1 MKPHESRPT
10 WSGGLLPRSA
20 IPRWWL
26 YCLALVAAPG
36 SAFAQLALTTSANT
50 QYEYNSNVFDQQ
62 RGFPLPGLTTTG
74 LSDSMIGYGGK
85 LDATY
90 LWSQQQ
96 FRAVILGTEYHY
108 DRFTELNHS
117 EYTLDGAWNW
127 KVGPLLDGLV
137 EVTRIRSMVSLYNLI
152 QAQLALQTEQRETGK
167 IGLQVTPDWRTEAS
181 GYTRYDQEPL
191 LGAPNLS
198 LTETSG
204 QGAVKYTGTAGVTAG
219 ISAGYL
225 TGSYEGVNNV
235 NTNGIATIIAP
246 SYHQINVGLVA
257 TDIVTGKS
265 AFTGQ
270 IGYSKRTANAA
281 GTDAGINNLSGATG
295 DLDYKR
301 ALTGKTTLELEL
313 SRQINAYVYNSGSE
327 IDSIGAI
334 GANWQATYKIG
345 VQLAYNYTY
354 RQLPGQGDAPPGS
367 NRTDRLNY
375 VSLTVD
381 YEALPWLSLKP
392 YMNYQDRT
400 ATNFAGGNF
409 NATVIGAKFTLQWQ
423 HGVQRPATPFQIQAQ

>member
-1 MKPHESRPT
+1 MKRHESRPT
-10 WSGGLLPRSA
+10 WSGGLLPRNA

-26 YCLALVAAPG
+26 YCLALLAAPG

-127 KVGPLLDGLV
+127 KLGPLLDGLV

-167 IGLQVTPDWRTEAS
+167 IGLQSTPDWRAEAS

-204 QGAVKYTGTAGVTAG
+204 QAAVKYTGTAGVTAG

-225 TGSYEGVNNV
+225 TGSYQGVNNV
-235 NTNGIATIIAP
+235 NANGSRLMAP
-246 SYHQINVGLVA
+246 SYHQIKSGWWRPTSSPASRPSAARSAIRSACVPPQRA
-257 TDIVTGKS
+257 ASTTCPAPPASSITGARS
-265 AFTGQ
+265 PA
-270 IGYSKRTANAA
+270 RP
-281 GTDAGINNLSGATG
+281 
-295 DLDYKR
+295 
-301 ALTGKTTLELEL
+301 LELEL
-313 SRQINAYVYNSGSE
+313 SRQINAYLQHRLG
-327 IDSIGAI
+327 D
-334 GANWQATYKIG
+334 
-345 VQLAYNYTY
+345 
-354 RQLPGQGDAPPGS
+354 RQ
-367 NRTDRLNY
+367 RR
-375 VSLTVD
+375 
-381 YEALPWLSLKP
+381 
-392 YMNYQDRT
+392 R
-400 ATNFAGGNF
+400 
-409 NATVIGAKFTLQWQ
+409 
-423 HGVQRPATPFQIQAQ
+423 H

>member
-1 MKPHESRPT
+1 MKRHESRPK
-10 WSGGLLPRSA
+10 WLGGLLQPRSKL
-20 IPRWWL
+20 RWWL
-26 YCLALVAAPG
+26 WSLAVLAAPG
-36 SAFAQLALTTSANT
+36 SAFAQLALTTAANT
-50 QYEYNSNVFDQQ
+50 QYEYNTNVFDQQ
-62 RGFPLPGLTTTG
+62 RGYAIEGLNNQTG
-74 LSDSMIGYGGK
+74 MSDSMIAYGGR

-127 KVGPLLDGLV
+127 KLGPALDGLI
-137 EVTRIRSMVSLYNLI
+137 EVSRIRSMVSLYNLI

-181 GYTRYDQEPL
+181 GYTRDVQEPL

-198 LTETSG
+198 LTESSG
-204 QGAVKYTGTAGVTAG
+204 QAAVKYTGTAGVTAG
-219 ISAGYL
+219 VSGGYL
-225 TGSYEGVNNV
+225 TGRYEGVN
-235 NTNGIATIIAP
+235 TGNGIATIVAP
-246 SYHQINVGLVA
+246 SYHQTNIGLVA

-265 AFTGQ
+265 TFTGQ
-270 IGYSKRTANAA
+270 IGYSNRTSDAA
-281 GTDAGINNLSGATG
+281 GIGAGINNLSGATG
-295 DLDYKR
+295 DFDYKR
-301 ALTGKTTLELEL
+301 ALTGKTTLEVEL

-334 GANWQATYKIG
+334 GATWQATYKIA

-354 RQLPGQGDAPPGS
+354 RQLPGQGDSPPGS
-367 NRTDRLNY
+367 DRIDRLNY